1 MREVMREVKHTGA
14 PPTLGR
20 KAEEPMQIDERV
32 RQAHLDHYCPGGVG
46 VPLKDS
52 RPIGLGTY
60 EDAAAEPARHAAS
73 APGERCGRCEEAI
86 TPGQDVRRR
95 VGGSWVHEN
104 CPA

>member
-1 MREVMREVKHTGA
+1 
-14 PPTLGR
+14 
-20 KAEEPMQIDERV
+20 MQIDERV

-60 EDAAAEPARHAAS
+60 EDAAAEPAGHAAR
-73 APGERCGRCEEAI
+73 APGERCGRCEGAI